1 MDNIPKK
8 IFIIPYRD
16 RLQHKS
22 IFLNQYKN
30 LLEDQSYEMFFVH
43 QLDTRPFNRGATKN
57 IGFIHAKQKY
67 PQRNRQ
73 SEYNC

>member
-22 IFLNQYKN
+22 IFLNQYKH

-43 QLDTRPFNRGATKN
+43 QFNRLILAPTFFN
-57 IGFIHAKQKY
+57 FFSIF
-67 PQRNRQ
+67 
-73 SEYNC
+73 S